1 MQCPESKLKL
11 HKMYIITFCLNAET
25 KGLFIVWKLLEN
37 MYFCSNISLREEE
50 RISPETIL
58 KGETKAPFW
67 LHLMGVQ
74 FLQLKAT
81 EAKNKQWLI
90 LSKEGQIV

>member
-1 MQCPESKLKL
+1 
-11 HKMYIITFCLNAET
+11 
-25 KGLFIVWKLLEN
+25 

-50 RISPETIL
+50 KINPETIL

-74 FLQLKAT
+74 LLQLKDT
-81 EAKNKQWLI
+81 EAK
-90 LSKEGQIV
+90 SKE

>member
-1 MQCPESKLKL
+1 
-11 HKMYIITFCLNAET
+11 
-25 KGLFIVWKLLEN
+25 

-67 LHLMGVQ
+67 LQLMGVQ

-81 EAKNKQWLI
+81 EAKNK
-90 LSKEGQIV
+90 E